1 MREYQATRCHRQRCT
16 RRVVSGHSSP
26 CRRDSVVP
34 KEYTRRLRF
43 YGSFSAVKRPVNFPS
58 LLSPLPFTSALPFS
72 PLSLPLSSHS
82 LSVSLLALRRFLHKP
97 LYLRQVPTRYHSR
110 YTPYDFLSRVVLDFL
125 LFDKTATM
133 FAKSFPPFLSLSLS
147 RSLAR
152 FFLVSLSLA
161 LLISHYL
168 DVSLSCTPCTLAFSP
183 ILYIYLSFFFSFS
196 YFFPFSYLIFPDNTL
211 PYPLIPGAYTIT

>member
-1 MREYQATRCHRQRCT
+1 MSPATVHAPCRERAFFSVPARLRCPERIHASPPVLRQFL
-16 RRVVSGHSSP
+16 RRKAPRQFSLAFISSP
-26 CRRDSVVP
+26 FHVRSSV
-34 KEYTRRLRF
+34 
-43 YGSFSAVKRPVNFPS
+43 
-58 LLSPLPFTSALPFS
+58 
-72 PLSLPLSSHS
+72 LSSFPPALFHS

-152 FFLVSLSLA
+152 SFLVSLSLA
-161 LLISHYL
+161 LLISDYL
-168 DVSLSCTPCTLAFSP
+168 VVSLSCTPCTLAFLP
-183 ILYIYLSFFFSFS
+183 ILCIYLSFFSSFS